1 MSAATDKARFFLEK
15 SVPELKEYERKKIFT
30 KVSHIPA
37 LLYSERQLIESKDE
51 ISSIVKKRSD
61 FEHKLNARG
70 AQPVDFVRYAE
81 YEMNLDALRKKRVKR
96 LGLRSAGFNGQR
108 RIFFVL
114 ERATRKFRGDINLW
128 VQYIDYARKQKAH
141 KKLSM
146 IFTDALRLHP
156 TSAEL
161 WVFAAK
167 HALDD
172 HGDMTQARS
181 YMQRGLRFCKSA
193 RTIWVQYAKL
203 ELIYIAKLVA
213 RQRILGLDEN
223 QKEHVE
229 GPGLDDH
236 DADEIALPMLTAE
249 DINPSTD
256 GQEVDQVALQNLNST
271 PALSGAIPLTIFG
284 TATKHFNNDDRFGQE
299 FFDMVWEF
307 QDAPCTGKIL
317 EHVVETMRENKPSSP
332 RTQIC
337 YIKLPTAGVSVVS
350 AEFPRA
356 LGISL
361 ARLREFHLGK
371 DLARQVIDW
380 LQPVQ
385 TTENLDP
392 SLQKVIA
399 ATVRNAERVAQQ

>member
-30 KVSHIPA
+30 
-37 LLYSERQLIESKDE
+37 KDE

-81 YEMNLDALRKKRVKR
+81 YEMNLDALRKKR
-96 LGLRSAGFNGQR
+96 
-108 RIFFVL
+108 
-114 ERATRKFRGDINLW
+114 RATRKFRGDINLW

-236 DADEIALPMLTAE
+236 DADEIALPTLTAE

-271 PALSGAIPLTIFG
+271 PALSGAIPLTIFD